1 MLLCSKQVATTLEA
15 PSGLGLRFVLPSQ
28 HEEENEWWM
37 FMVFSMAMQ
46 ERDLLKS
53 TSKGDG
59 PPSSQITEQD
69 RYFHECQIL
78 N

>member
-1 MLLCSKQVATTLEA
+1 
-15 PSGLGLRFVLPSQ
+15 
-28 HEEENEWWM
+28 M

-59 PPSSQITEQD
+59 PPSSQNTEQD